1 MNSIFESF
9 LRSWPYEPWILVSL
23 VVTAALYARGW
34 TYLRHRD
41 PRRWNGRRLGAFL
54 AGLAGIELALASP
67 IETFASL
74 VLELHM
80 VQHVLLMMVV
90 PPLLWLGEPFLPML
104 RGLPRPVRVVWVA
117 PVIRSAF
124 VRRCFTRLSQPMVAL
139 VLFVAASWGWHVP
152 AAYELALHSTGWHTV
167 EHLCF
172 LGTGLLF
179 WYPVVRP
186 YPSRPRWSHWL
197 LFPYLILADVQNTVL
212 SALLTFSDR
221 LLYPHYAQVPRL
233 GGLSALQDQS
243 AAGLIMWIP
252 GSVAYLAPLF
262 VIGVRLLGGRTSFAQ
277 KRASVLSKRSR
288 PVELPILGQPR
299 RIEPAA
305 LDVLRLPF
313 LGRFLRWRH
322 ARPAFQIPLVLLAG
336 VVVYDGLRGPQVG
349 AMNLAGVLP
358 WIHWRGLLMFGLLA
372 AGNVFCMACP
382 FMLPRALARRW
393 QFATHAWPKWLRNKW
408 LSVLLL
414 IVFLWAYEVF
424 SLWDNPLWTAWI
436 VLAYFAAA
444 FVIDGFFRGGTFC
457 KYVCPIGQFNFVQ
470 SLISPWEIKVRDP
483 AACDRCQT
491 KDCIRGRGTVPGCQL
506 QLFLPQKSGNMDCTF
521 CLDCVHACPHENVGL
536 LAVRPGREL
545 WHDRLRAGVG
555 FFAKRYDLAA
565 LCVLLVFGAF
575 VNAAGMTRPIVAW
588 LTQAIRLSG
597 MQSPFVATSL
607 FYLVALVILPVLLIG
622 GAATISRRWGQS
634 TRSRFETAA
643 AYAYALVPLGFAM
656 WTAHYSFHF
665 LTSFATVVP
674 TTQRFVADFGSP
686 LLGSPQWACACCM
699 PAARWLVRT
708 EIVFLDLGLL
718 LSFYAGY
725 RIAVSRTSNSAAAM
739 KALAPWASL
748 MLLLFAAGIWIVFQ
762 PMQMRGTLPTVG

>member
-1 MNSIFESF
+1 MNSAFESF
-9 LRSWPYEPWILVSL
+9 LRSWPSEPWILVSL
-23 VVTAALYARGW
+23 VVTAAIYTRGW
-34 TYLRHRD
+34 IHLRHRD
-41 PRRWNGRRLGAFL
+41 ARRWNGRRLWALL

-74 VLELHM
+74 VLQLHM

-104 RGLPRPVRVVWVA
+104 RGLPRPIRLVWVA
-117 PVIRSAF
+117 PLIRSPL
-124 VRRCFTRLSQPMVAL
+124 VRRAFTWLAHPMVAL
-139 VLFVAASWGWHVP
+139 PLFVAASWGWHAP
-152 AAYELALHSTGWHTV
+152 GAYELALRSTRWHNF

-179 WYPVVRP
+179 WYPVIRP

-197 LFPYLILADVQNTVL
+197 LIPYLILADVQNTVL

-243 AAGLIMWIP
+243 GAGLIMWVP
-252 GSVAYLAPLF
+252 GSVAYLGPLF
-262 VIGVRLLGGRTSFAQ
+262 VIGVRLLGGRTSHAPG
-277 KRASVLSKRSR
+277 RAIVPSR
-288 PVELPILGQPR
+288 TSRQYELPILGQPR
-299 RIEPAA
+299 RTEPGV
-305 LDVLRLPF
+305 LDVLRLPYV
-313 LGRFLRWRH
+313 GGFLRWRQ
-322 ARPAFQIPLVLLAG
+322 ARLALQIPLMLIAA

-358 WIHWRGLLMFGLLA
+358 WIHWRGLLMFGMLA

-382 FMLPRALARRW
+382 FMLPRTLARRW
-393 QFATHAWPKWLRNKW
+393 QFATHNWPKWLRNKW
-408 LSVLLL
+408 LSVVLL

-424 SLWDNPLWTAWI
+424 SLWDNPWWTAWI

-470 SLISPWEIKVRDP
+470 SLISPWEIKARDP
-483 AACDRCQT
+483 AACEQCAT
-491 KDCIRGRGTVPGCQL
+491 KDCIRGRGAVPGCQT

-521 CLDCVHACPHENVGL
+521 CLDCIHACPHENVGI
-536 LAVRPGREL
+536 LAVPPGREL
-545 WHDRLRAGVG
+545 WRDRIRSGVG
-555 FFAKRYDLAA
+555 SFAKRRDLAV
-565 LCVLLVFGAF
+565 LCVVLVFGAF
-575 VNAAGMTRPIVAW
+575 VNAAGMTRPLVTW
-588 LTQAIRLSG
+588 LTQMMRLSG
-597 MQSPFVATSL
+597 VESPLVATSA
-607 FYLVALVILPVLLIG
+607 FYLTALIALPVLLVG
-622 GAATISRRWGQS
+622 GAATISRSW
-634 TRSRFETAA
+634 SRMPGSRLDSATT
-643 AYAYALVPLGFAM
+643 YAYALVPLGFAM

-674 TTQRFVADFGSP
+674 TTQRFVGELGWT
-686 LLGSPQWACACCM
+686 LLGSPQWSCACCT

-708 EIVFLDLGLL
+708 EILFLDLGLL
-718 LSFYAGY
+718 LSCYAGY
-725 RIAVSRTSNSAAAM
+725 RIANSQASRSVAAL
-739 KALAPWASL
+739 KAFIPWAAL

-762 PMQMRGTLPTVG
+762 PMQMRGTLPNVG